1 MVRMR
6 AFAVIAISIFLFGAA
21 SAEARV
27 PLEAFAARPAMA
39 SPRISPNGA
48 HVAVI
53 SRQGEAEKVLIYD
66 VASPQSTLVGY
77 DIPKDVEVD
86 WIDWANDSRLLIGFS
101 KPTTERFR
109 GVTYDTSQSRV
120 IALNRDGSN
129 YKVLFQ
135 TARKLRQNFDLSGIL
150 SRLPNEPE
158 SVLMAADDGDGRYS
172 VYRVNVVDGKVQ
184 IVLRG
189 NVNTRQWLADTKGV
203 PRIRW
208 DFRPRRDLV
217 EIWARKGDSEDFDKI
232 AEYGTREFP
241 EMQIVGFTS
250 DDNVAIAV
258 TRNGGD
264 RFGFFE
270 YNIATRAVGK
280 PLYQHPS
287 VDVGEPVGGP
297 IYDPQTG
304 ELAGVFYVD
313 DVVRTRYFDATIGAI
328 QSSLDATFSD
338 AGVVRPTS
346 WSRDRKSF
354 IVSTSGPKDP
364 GSHYFYDPAKNHA
377 SLIGRAAPNIPAGEL
392 GEMLVINYKSR
403 DGTKLPGYLTLPPGK
418 GDKKLPLVVMPHGGP
433 EVRDFV
439 SYDAWAQVLANRGYA
454 VFQPNFRGS
463 GGYGR
468 AFAEAGHRQWGRRMQ
483 DDVTD
488 GVKALIADGTADA
501 NRVCIVGASYGG
513 YAALAGGAFT
523 PDLYKCV
530 IAIAGVS
537 DIPAMLDEEATR
549 FGVESAVY
557 SYWVKRLGD
566 PKVDLAQMQSVSP
579 ALQAA
584 SFRVPVLLVHGE
596 DDSVVPIDQSNRME
610 KALTAAGK
618 TVKYVK
624 VEDEGHN
631 FSKPRSRLIL
641 FREMETFLGAH
652 IGN

>member
-217 EIWARKGDSEDFDKI
+217 EI
-232 AEYGTREFP
+232 
-241 EMQIVGFTS
+241 
-250 DDNVAIAV
+250 
-258 TRNGGD
+258 
-264 RFGFFE
+264 
-270 YNIATRAVGK
+270 
-280 PLYQHPS
+280 
-287 VDVGEPVGGP
+287 
-297 IYDPQTG
+297 
-304 ELAGVFYVD
+304 
-313 DVVRTRYFDATIGAI
+313 
-328 QSSLDATFSD
+328 
-338 AGVVRPTS
+338 
-346 WSRDRKSF
+346 
-354 IVSTSGPKDP
+354 
-364 GSHYFYDPAKNHA
+364 
-377 SLIGRAAPNIPAGEL
+377 
-392 GEMLVINYKSR
+392 
-403 DGTKLPGYLTLPPGK
+403 
-418 GDKKLPLVVMPHGGP
+418 
-433 EVRDFV
+433 
-439 SYDAWAQVLANRGYA
+439 
-454 VFQPNFRGS
+454 
-463 GGYGR
+463 
-468 AFAEAGHRQWGRRMQ
+468 
-483 DDVTD
+483 
-488 GVKALIADGTADA
+488 
-501 NRVCIVGASYGG
+501 
-513 YAALAGGAFT
+513 
-523 PDLYKCV
+523 
-530 IAIAGVS
+530 
-537 DIPAMLDEEATR
+537 
-549 FGVESAVY
+549 
-557 SYWVKRLGD
+557 
-566 PKVDLAQMQSVSP
+566 
-579 ALQAA
+579 
-584 SFRVPVLLVHGE
+584 
-596 DDSVVPIDQSNRME
+596 
-610 KALTAAGK
+610 
-618 TVKYVK
+618 
-624 VEDEGHN
+624 
-631 FSKPRSRLIL
+631 
-641 FREMETFLGAH
+641 
-652 IGN
+652 